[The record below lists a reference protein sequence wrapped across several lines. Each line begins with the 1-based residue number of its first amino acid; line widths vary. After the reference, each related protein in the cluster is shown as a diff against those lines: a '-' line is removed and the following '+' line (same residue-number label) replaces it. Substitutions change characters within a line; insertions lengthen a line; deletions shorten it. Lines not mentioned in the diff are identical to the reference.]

1 MVEILYEDNHLI
13 AANKKSGQTVQPE
26 PGKPIS
32 LEEEVKAYIK
42 QTYQKEGAVFLGVI
56 HRLDMP
62 VEGVVLFARTSKA
75 LARMNELFQKREVE
89 KEYETWVENKPI
101 EPSAT
106 LVHWLKRDE
115 NKNFTKAFT
124 SLVKGAD
131 EAKLSYQ
138 VITQKGKFTLLR
150 IKLFT
155 GRKHQIRAQLSALG
169 HPIVGDRKY
178 GSSYTFLNGS
188 IALQS
193 CLLGFIHPV
202 KNDRVLIQTD
212 GMIKFSLPK

>member
-13 AANKKSGQTVQPE
+13 AAYKKSGQTVQPE

-131 EAKLSYQ
+131 VAKLSYQ

>member
-13 AANKKSGQTVQPE
+13 AAYKKSGQTVQPE

>member
-13 AANKKSGQTVQPE
+13 AAYKKSGQTVQPE
-26 PGKPIS
+26 PGKPLS

-62 VEGVVLFARTSKA
+62 VEGLVLFARTSKA

-89 KEYETWVENKPI
+89 KEYEAWVENKPT
-101 EPSAT
+101 EPSGT
-106 LVHWLKRDE
+106 LIHWLKRDE

-212 GMIKFSLPK
+212 GMHSYSLPK